1 MERIISGT
9 DIKKVDEYTIN
20 EVGIPS
26 LVLMERA
33 AKSVA
38 DLIEETTD
46 KNSEVIAI
54 AGTGNNGADGV
65 AVCRML
71 YIDGYNTCI
80 YIMGN
85 IDKATQEFKTQIE
98 IAQKVGIEI
107 KDASR
112 LTRDEM
118 DKKHVIVDSIF
129 GVGLS
134 RNVEGDYKK
143 LIEAINQSKAK
154 VYAVDIPSGLNA
166 DTGKV
171 MGVAVKADY
180 TVCFGG
186 LKLGT
191 VLYPGADYC
200 GKLSFDNIG
209 FPDISYKKCET
220 VYKYHTSDDLKLI
233 PKRPNYSNKGTYGKL
248 LVIAGNKDITG
259 AAFLC
264 AKAAFRTG
272 AGLVRI
278 FTAKENREVIQKLL
292 PEAMVNVYDTDDFDK
307 KALDAC
313 IEWANVIAIGPGI
326 GTGGIQKNMV
336 EAVLESRKNTVIDAD
351 GINVISQNVKLKK
364 MLHKNVILTPHL
376 GEMARF
382 ENKTIDEIKDN
393 LVKSAFNIN
402 YMYNAN
408 GILKDARSVAVTQD
422 DIYINMTGNSGMAT
436 AGSGDV
442 LTGIVAGLLAIGC
455 NVENATT
462 LAPYI
467 HGIAGDLVA
476 TKMPKA
482 SLMAT
487 DIIEEI
493 KNIMP
498 Q

>member
-9 DIKKVDEYTIN
+9 DMKKVDEYTIN

-259 AAFLC
+259 AAFLS

-272 AGLVRI
+272 AGLVEYLLQR
-278 FTAKENREVIQKLL
+278 KREVIQ
-292 PEAMVNVYDTDDFDK
+292 NYY
-307 KALDAC
+307 
-313 IEWANVIAIGPGI
+313 
-326 GTGGIQKNMV
+326 
-336 EAVLESRKNTVIDAD
+336 
-351 GINVISQNVKLKK
+351 LK
-364 MLHKNVILTPHL
+364 
-376 GEMARF
+376 
-382 ENKTIDEIKDN
+382 
-393 LVKSAFNIN
+393 
-402 YMYNAN
+402 
-408 GILKDARSVAVTQD
+408 QW
-422 DIYINMTGNSGMAT
+422 
-436 AGSGDV
+436 
-442 LTGIVAGLLAIGC
+442 
-455 NVENATT
+455 
-462 LAPYI
+462 
-467 HGIAGDLVA
+467 
-476 TKMPKA
+476 
-482 SLMAT
+482 
-487 DIIEEI
+487 
-493 KNIMP
+493 
-498 Q
+498 

>member
-9 DIKKVDEYTIN
+9 DMKKVDEYTIN

-134 RNVEGDYKK
+134 RNVDGDYKK

-180 TVCFGG
+180 TVCFGE
-186 LKLGT
+186 LKLGA

-209 FPDISYKKCET
+209 FPDVSYKKCET

-233 PKRPNYSNKGTYGKL
+233 P
-248 LVIAGNKDITG
+248 
-259 AAFLC
+259 
-264 AKAAFRTG
+264 
-272 AGLVRI
+272 
-278 FTAKENREVIQKLL
+278 
-292 PEAMVNVYDTDDFDK
+292 
-307 KALDAC
+307 
-313 IEWANVIAIGPGI
+313 
-326 GTGGIQKNMV
+326 
-336 EAVLESRKNTVIDAD
+336 
-351 GINVISQNVKLKK
+351 
-364 MLHKNVILTPHL
+364 
-376 GEMARF
+376 
-382 ENKTIDEIKDN
+382 
-393 LVKSAFNIN
+393 
-402 YMYNAN
+402 
-408 GILKDARSVAVTQD
+408 
-422 DIYINMTGNSGMAT
+422 
-436 AGSGDV
+436 
-442 LTGIVAGLLAIGC
+442 
-455 NVENATT
+455 
-462 LAPYI
+462 
-467 HGIAGDLVA
+467 
-476 TKMPKA
+476 
-482 SLMAT
+482 
-487 DIIEEI
+487 
-493 KNIMP
+493 
-498 Q
+498 